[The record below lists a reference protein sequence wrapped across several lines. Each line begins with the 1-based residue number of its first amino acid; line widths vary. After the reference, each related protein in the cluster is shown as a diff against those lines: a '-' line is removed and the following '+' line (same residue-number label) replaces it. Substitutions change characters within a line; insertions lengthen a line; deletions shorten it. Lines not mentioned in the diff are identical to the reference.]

1 MSIKTIDGNIT
12 KEVTLGD
19 AVSASEAIIK
29 NKALIASYTAK
40 VEQLEAENTS
50 LLAEAKKQTLSN
62 LTDDDKKSLVVSGV
76 KTPKDFPGDDWLVDY
91 VVGENGV

>member
-19 AVSASEAIIK
+19 AVSASESIIR
-29 NKALIASYTAK
+29 NKALIASYAAK

-50 LLAEAKKQTLSN
+50 LLAEAKKQDVTAE
-62 LTDDDKKSLVVSGV
+62 TDEEKKALVIAGV